1 MENESKQLNEQAQE
15 LMQEERWI
23 DAIKLIESQPSL
35 FERHAELSWNLGWAY
50 CKLENWKAAQV
61 PFVSRSRS
69 EPEVS
74 GSLVE
79 RLVQLRWTVFWMKP
93 KAMLKRL
100 CGYRSRQ
107 MLEERLALI
116 LMQAESWAK
125 LSRFISVV

>member
-35 FERHAELSWNLGWAY
+35 FERHAELSRNLGWAY

-61 PFVSRSRS
+61 HLSRARGLNRKLAAAWWTLGAAQMDGLLDEAESNVKEALRIQVSSNAR
-69 EPEVS
+69 
-74 GSLVE
+74 G
-79 RLVQLRWTVFWMKP
+79 T
-93 KAMLKRL
+93 
-100 CGYRSRQ
+100 
-107 MLEERLALI
+107 LALI

-125 LSRFISVV
+125 WSRFISVV